1 MSYTDLTFWLFLAL
15 VLAGV
20 ALLPVGA
27 RRWWLVLVSL
37 SFFAAP
43 DVTRL
48 LWLGGVCAVTLAAA
62 APRRGGPAPW
72 RAGVGIAA
80 LVSGLVWARFFE
92 LAGLPDPG
100 APPGLSFVVFTA
112 ITVIVDGVRRQRT
125 GGWSDAL
132 LHLVWFPKLLAGP
145 IERPGTL
152 IPQFRDIALRPGL
165 ASLGLA
171 YLVTGLVKKVV
182 IADSLAPIVAAG
194 FSQPAFAAPVD
205 LLLAT
210 YAFAFQ
216 IYCDFSGYSDIAIAL
231 SAFVGLRLSRNF
243 DRPYL
248 AATVTEFWA
257 RRWHITLGTWFRDY
271 VFIPLGGSRKGRARQ
286 ILNLMIVFL
295 LSGLWHA
302 GLGYGVGWGF
312 VLWGALNGLFVVVE
326 TLVPAPARLVPRI
339 LRGIVTFHLIL
350 LTWVFFRADSVEAG
364 ATLLR
369 RLGQSLR
376 DLPTLILSH
385 PYTSDHLFGAAMVG
399 LLFLAE
405 AAAGPRGMAE
415 RFAGW
420 PLPLRWAGLYAA
432 GALLLLAG
440 RWQGEEFI
448 YAGF

>member
-1 MSYTDLTFWLFLAL
+1 MSYTDLTFWLFLAV

-20 ALLPVGA
+20 ALLPVRA
-27 RRWWLVLVSL
+27 RRWWLVLASL
-37 SFFAAP
+37 WFFAAP
-43 DVTRL
+43 DATRL
-48 LWLGGVCAVTLAAA
+48 LWLGGVCAVTFAVATPGRAVESPL
-62 APRRGGPAPW
+62 
-72 RAGVGIAA
+72 RAGMGIAA
-80 LVSGLVWARFFE
+80 LVSMLGWARFFE
-92 LAGLPDPG
+92 LAGLPDPK
-100 APPGLSFVVFTA
+100 APAGLSFIVFTA
-112 ITVIVDGVRRQRT
+112 IAVIVDGARRQGN
-125 GGWSDAL
+125 GGWSDTL

-145 IERPGTL
+145 IERAGTL
-152 IPQFRDIALRPGL
+152 IPQFRNIALRPSL
-165 ASLGLA
+165 ATLGLA

-182 IADSLAPIVAAG
+182 IADNLAPIVATG
-194 FSQPAFAAPVD
+194 FAQPAFAAPVD

-257 RRWHITLGTWFRDY
+257 RRWHISLGTWFRDY

-286 ILNLMIVFL
+286 ILNLMTVFL

-312 VLWGALNGLFVVVE
+312 ILWGALNGLFVVVE
-326 TLVPAPARLVPRI
+326 TLVPTPERIIPRM

-350 LTWVFFRADSVEAG
+350 LSWVFFRADSMEAG
-364 ATLLR
+364 GTLLR
-369 RLGQSLR
+369 RLGESLR

-385 PYTSDHLFGAAMVG
+385 PYTSDHLFCAAMVG
-399 LLFLAE
+399 LMFLGE

-420 PLPLRWAGLYAA
+420 PLPLRWAGFYAA
-432 GALLLLAG
+432 CSLLLLAG
-440 RWQGEEFI
+440 RWQGAEFI

>member
-20 ALLPVGA
+20 RLLPVRA
-27 RRWWLVLVSL
+27 RRLWLGLVSL
-37 SFFAAP
+37 WFYGAS
-43 DVTRL
+43 DVMRL
-48 LWLGGVCAVTLAAA
+48 VWLGGVCAVTLAAA
-62 APRRGGPAPW
+62 APGRRGM
-72 RAGVGIAA
+72 GIVA
-80 LVSGLVWARFFE
+80 LVTLLVWARFFE

-100 APPGLSFVVFTA
+100 APPGLSFLVFTA
-112 ITVIVDGVRRQRT
+112 IAVIVDGGRRQGW
-125 GGWSDAL
+125 GGWSDVL

-145 IERPGTL
+145 IERAGTL

-165 ASLGLA
+165 ATLGLA
-171 YLVTGLVKKVV
+171 YLMTGLVKKVV

-194 FSQPAFAAPVD
+194 FAQPAFAAPVD
-205 LLLAT
+205 LLLAV

-248 AATVTEFWA
+248 ASTVTEFWA
-257 RRWHITLGTWFRDY
+257 RRWHITLGNWFRDY

-286 ILNLMIVFL
+286 ILNVMFVFL
-295 LSGLWHA
+295 LSGMWHA

-312 VLWGALNGLFVVVE
+312 VLWGALNGVFVVVE
-326 TLVPAPARLVPRI
+326 TVVPAPERTVTRI

-350 LTWVFFRADSVEAG
+350 SAWVFFRADSVEAG
-364 ATLLR
+364 VTLLR
-369 RLGQSLR
+369 RIGQSLR

-385 PYTSDHLFGAAMVG
+385 PYTTDHLLCAGLVG
-399 LLFLAE
+399 LLFLGE
-405 AAAGPRGMAE
+405 AAAGPRGIAE
-415 RFAGW
+415 RLAGW

-432 GALLLLAG
+432 LALLLLEG
-440 RWQGEEFI
+440 RWQGAEFI